1 MEALKEFLKYPQ
13 IPLIL
18 GVILIFTAFF
28 EVLGIAIFFLKIKL
42 SFGIL
47 ILGIYHVIRGIS
59 TVLDSD

>member
-1 MEALKEFLKYPQ
+1 MDQLKEFLKYPQ
-13 IPLIL
+13 IPLTL

-28 EVLGIAIFFLKIKL
+28 EVLAVAIFFLKIKL

-47 ILGIYHVIRGIS
+47 ILGIYHLIRGIS